1 MKEIT
6 LRVSD
11 KKLSFFM
18 ELVEQLGIEVIK
30 EDIPVPQWQKEQV
43 RQSIQEI
50 KEGTAELTEWKSL
63 KKDLFEKYNV

>member
-11 KKLSFFM
+11 KKVSFFI
-18 ELVEQLGIEVIK
+18 EIVEQLGLEVIK
-30 EDIPVPQWQKEQV
+30 ESISVPQWQIEQV
-43 RQSIQEI
+43 RQSKQDI

-63 KKDLFEKYNV
+63 KKDLFEKYNA

>member
-1 MKEIT
+1 
-6 LRVSD
+6 
-11 KKLSFFM
+11 M

-63 KKDLFEKYNV
+63 KKDLFEKYNA